1 MSRPELAHLKRRY
14 ADLIAQLDA
23 LEASDISVSTVD
35 GDGKAKQDI
44 IDELGK
50 IEHWLWMLEPD

>member
-1 MSRPELAHLKRRY
+1 MPRPELTQIKQRHAELTR
-14 ADLIAQLDA
+14 QLDA
-23 LEASDISVSTVD
+23 LEASDVPASATD
-35 GDGKAKQDI
+35 DTKARQDI